1 MYFPKQ
7 KKNVSPAVISWFCRA
22 IVPNQYIFIYMYT
35 YQCIYIYIYI
45 LINVKLFSRAQAQ
58 TSPSHTSYLK
68 PIQNQQK
75 EVRMGTTVSFWTHLP
90 RDKNFISGKWILWES
105 HGWPLILINMTLKFL
120 QLIFILKNENEVK
133 ILLTKMQCQEVIF
146 NNK

>member
-22 IVPNQYIFIYMYT
+22 IVPNQYIFIYIYT
-35 YQCIYIYIYI
+35 YQCIYIYIYTYQCKTLLSSSNFTLPYI
-45 LINVKLFSRAQAQ
+45 L
-58 TSPSHTSYLK
+58 LK
-68 PIQNQQK
+68 TNSKSTK